1 MEGKSPY
8 VTARAVTTRTATTH
22 HDLDTK
28 AKTQQMEE
36 KTVAHTLT
44 SSATRQEQR
53 VLTQEVKT
61 TVTTGDKVRFLF
73 IIIRK
78 ISLEVIPW
86 HGLIYFP
93 EFLFF

>member
-1 MEGKSPY
+1 MEGRSPY

-53 VLTQEVKT
+53 VVTQQVKT
-61 TVTTGDKVRFLF
+61 TVTTGDQVTPWPIILISMFGFFLIFVRF
-73 IIIRK
+73 
-78 ISLEVIPW
+78 
-86 HGLIYFP
+86 
-93 EFLFF
+93 

>member
-1 MEGKSPY
+1 M
-8 VTARAVTTRTATTH
+8 TARAVTTRTATTH

-53 VLTQEVKT
+53 VLTQQVKT
-61 TVTTGDKVRFLF
+61 TVTTGDQVHTERAAVTGAVASRALDIAHFT
-73 IIIRK
+73 
-78 ISLEVIPW
+78 
-86 HGLIYFP
+86 
-93 EFLFF
+93 

>member
-1 MEGKSPY
+1 MEPMEGKSPY

-53 VLTQEVKT
+53 VLTQQVKT
-61 TVTTGDKVRFLF
+61 TVTTGDQVTF
-73 IIIRK
+73 
-78 ISLEVIPW
+78 
-86 HGLIYFP
+86 
-93 EFLFF
+93 

>member
-28 AKTQQMEE
+28 ARTQQMEE

-61 TVTTGDKVRFLF
+61 MVTTGDKVIDAPLLDSTLRY
-73 IIIRK
+73 
-78 ISLEVIPW
+78 S
-86 HGLIYFP
+86 
-93 EFLFF
+93 